1 MTGITDKRPEWA
13 LPTEPV
19 TPEGT
24 KLQRIVIPFPRAS
37 ILFTLRPLEALV
49 WDVLSRGNRQ
59 YIDIVP
65 GQFLGLPVAVLNECL
80 SNLAGLHLLSAEG
93 IEPTRRT
100 FEYSAETQR
109 FFQAKEAVDRKQA
122 DHDLGAEQA
131 KVLPGPEHKPW
142 GLPDHLPLVR

>member
-1 MTGITDKRPEWA
+1 MTDNRPAWA

-19 TPEGT
+19 APMGT
-24 KLQRIVIPFPRAS
+24 NLKRIVVAYPRPS

-49 WDVLSRGNRQ
+49 WDVVGRGKRE

-65 GQFLGLPVAVLNECL
+65 GQFLGLPVAVLDEAL

-100 FEYSAETQR
+100 FDYSAETKQY
-109 FFQAKEAVDRKQA
+109 FEVKEAVDRKQS

-131 KVLPGPEHKPW
+131 KVLPGPAHTPW
-142 GLPDHLPLVR
+142 GLPDTLPLVR